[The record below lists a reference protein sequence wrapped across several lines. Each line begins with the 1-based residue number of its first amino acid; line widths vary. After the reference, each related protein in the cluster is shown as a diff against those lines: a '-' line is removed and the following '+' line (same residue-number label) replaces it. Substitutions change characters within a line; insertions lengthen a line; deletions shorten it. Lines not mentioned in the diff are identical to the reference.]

1 MRIRTGY
8 QQKSR
13 HNMSLTEKEAIR
25 EWKSLQNLQPTQ
37 WMERIKSLPERAQGQ
52 IARMVWWDF
61 WSNRLVSER
70 WSEFDHWLQ
79 FDEREETDPV
89 PKTTLIKCLKAVGY
103 PKYRI
108 DLRLMA
114 FQ

>member
-1 MRIRTGY
+1 MRVRTGY
-8 QQKSR
+8 KQKTK
-13 HNMSLTEKEAIR
+13 HQMSLAEKEAVKSWKALQR
-25 EWKSLQNLQPTQ
+25 VKPAEWL
-37 WMERIKSLPERAQGQ
+37 ERINALPKRAQGQ

-61 WSNRLVSER
+61 WSNRVVSER
-70 WSEFDHWLQ
+70 WNEFDHWLQ

-89 PKTTLIKCLKAVGY
+89 PRATIVRCLKAVGY

-114 FQ
+114 F

>member
-1 MRIRTGY
+1 
-8 QQKSR
+8 
-13 HNMSLTEKEAIR
+13 MSLTEKEAIR
-25 EWKSLQNLQPTQ
+25 EWKSLQKLQPIQ

-61 WSNRLVSER
+61 WSNRVVSER

-89 PKTTLIKCLKAVGY
+89 TKTTLIKCLKAVGY

>member
-1 MRIRTGY
+1 
-8 QQKSR
+8 
-13 HNMSLTEKEAIR
+13 MSLIEKEAIR
-25 EWKSLQNLQPTQ
+25 EWKSLQKLQPTQ

-61 WSNRLVSER
+61 WSNRVVSER

-79 FDEREETDPV
+79 FDEREEADPV